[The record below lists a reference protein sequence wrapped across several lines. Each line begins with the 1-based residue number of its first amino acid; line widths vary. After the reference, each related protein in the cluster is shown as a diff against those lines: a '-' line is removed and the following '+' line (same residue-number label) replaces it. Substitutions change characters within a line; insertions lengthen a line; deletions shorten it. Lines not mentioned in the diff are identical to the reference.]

1 MPTSK
6 QKVALVG
13 LMRRVPTAL
22 KPKQQKK
29 KKCNDGWKKALR
41 KELPTAA
48 VTSSAFLILTV
59 TSIISHTVSVK

>member
-6 QKVALVG
+6 QKVALVHP
-13 LMRRVPTAL
+13 MRRVPTAL
-22 KPKQQKK
+22 KPKPQKK
-29 KKCNDGWKKALR
+29 KCSDGWKKALR

-48 VTSSAFLILTV
+48 VTSPAFLILTV